1 MSKIRTPGGR
11 RALRETDALHDKIE
25 FLEQEN
31 LDLMLEVKA
40 LKASQ
45 ARLAA
50 SPVAVSGDVGDENAP
65 PGPSPGAS
73 KLSAV
78 KASPGA
84 AEAQPA
90 EGTQECTQ
98 S

>member
-65 PGPSPGAS
+65 PGPSPVAS
-73 KLSAV
+73 KRLGQPRSARRR
-78 KASPGA
+78 
-84 AEAQPA
+84 EAQPRGGDA
-90 EGTQECTQ
+90 GRRA

>member
-1 MSKIRTPGGR
+1 
-11 RALRETDALHDKIE
+11 
-25 FLEQEN
+25 
-31 LDLMLEVKA
+31 MLEVKA

-65 PGPSPGAS
+65 PGPSPVAS

-78 KASPGA
+78 KA
-84 AEAQPA
+84 
-90 EGTQECTQ
+90 
-98 S
+98 

>member
-1 MSKIRTPGGR
+1 MVCQSVPPRAGGR

-45 ARLAA
+45 AALEAERAAHLATA
-50 SPVAVSGDVGDENAP
+50 TA
-65 PGPSPGAS
+65 GALADS
-73 KLSAV
+73 EKTA
-78 KASPGA
+78 AAQA
-84 AEAQPA
+84 AEGERAAAQR
-90 EGTQECTQ
+90 G
-98 S
+98 

>member
-40 LKASQ
+40 YQGVAGAPRGVAGSRRRGRRRRERAAGAVARRVQ
-45 ARLAA
+45 ANR
-50 SPVAVSGDVGDENAP
+50 SRRRR
-65 PGPSPGAS
+65 
-73 KLSAV
+73 
-78 KASPGA
+78 
-84 AEAQPA
+84 
-90 EGTQECTQ
+90 
-98 S
+98 

>member
-50 SPVAVSGDVGDENAP
+50 SPGAVAGAGGDENAP
-65 PGPSPGAS
+65 PGPSPVAS

-78 KASPGA
+78 KASPGGV
-84 AEAQPA
+84 EAPPA